1 MVSTDV
7 GVGPFDPVTVDAVR
21 RAHVVLRNSCQW

>member
-1 MVSTDV
+1 V